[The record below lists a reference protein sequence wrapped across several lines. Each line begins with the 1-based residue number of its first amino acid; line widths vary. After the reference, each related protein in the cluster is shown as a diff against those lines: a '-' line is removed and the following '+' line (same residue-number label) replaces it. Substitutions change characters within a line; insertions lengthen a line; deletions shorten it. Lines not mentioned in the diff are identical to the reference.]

1 MKKNVSA
8 KIEVTEKATTQ
19 KTLKVLL
26 SSEQHATVTFAANSK
41 GMRVGAYMQK
51 IVTEQAEKDFKEK
64 VKGV

>member
-8 KIEVTEKATTQ
+8 KIEVAEPTSK

-26 SSEQHATVTFAANSK
+26 SPAQHAIVVFAANSK
-41 GMRVGAYMQK
+41 GMRVGEYINS
-51 IVTEQAEKDFKEK
+51 IVIVQAEKDFQEK

>member
-19 KTLKVLL
+19 KTMKVSL
-26 SSEQHATVTFAANSK
+26 SPEQHATVTFAANSK

>member
-8 KIEVTEKATTQ
+8 KVEVTETTIK

-26 SSEQHATVTFAANSK
+26 SPEQHAIVVFAANSK

-51 IVTEQAEKDFKEK
+51 VIMEQATKDFKEK
-64 VKGV
+64 TKGE

>member
-8 KIEVTEKATTQ
+8 KIGIAEPTTIQ
-19 KTLKVLL
+19 KTMKVLL
-26 SSEQHATVTFAANSK
+26 SPEQHATVTFAANSK

-51 IVTEQAEKDFKEK
+51 IIMEQAEKDFKEK